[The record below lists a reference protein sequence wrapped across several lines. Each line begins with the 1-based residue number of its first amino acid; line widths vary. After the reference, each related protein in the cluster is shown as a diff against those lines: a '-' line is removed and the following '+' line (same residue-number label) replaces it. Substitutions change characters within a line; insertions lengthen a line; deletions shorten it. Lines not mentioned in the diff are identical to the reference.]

1 MTKATRQRTVVDV
14 LKDQKRLQKKTYG
27 LGRQNLAGYS
37 SVSGGLAV
45 FHQGSTA
52 DSGGGNVT
60 SLIKK
65 TGDSMIGPLGFL
77 YSDAK
82 ITSGGEIDCSIG
94 GSYSS
99 RNILESNSGT
109 TDNVVRISGS
119 SGTSNSTV
127 VAPDG
132 QLIFLQGKSTDT
144 ITLKHYTDESTTK
157 GNIYI
162 PSGSDYELAGKEIVL
177 LQWDTVNKNPAHSL
191 VGTEFGQWTLVA
203 TSQGSG
209 VSGADTDLSNLTATG
224 EAHFANPE
232 LDNLTAGSVSLN
244 TDISMNTYDITDICR
259 LQFDLTGT
267 DTLDAAVMGI
277 DGTSSRMHF
286 NVPSGDEYAF
296 TIAGL
301 SSPEKVIIDNTDL
314 RLQTYLRFDNHTTT
328 ATPTDA
334 AVGYI
339 SVKIGTS
346 VRKLY
351 YY

>member
-1 MTKATRQRTVVDV
+1 MDTRTPKIVD
-14 LKDQKRLQKKTYG
+14 RS
-27 LGRQNLAGYS
+27 N
-37 SVSGGLAV
+37 
-45 FHQGSTA
+45 
-52 DSGGGNVT
+52 
-60 SLIKK
+60 
-65 TGDSMIGPLGFL
+65 
-77 YSDAK
+77 
-82 ITSGGEIDCSIG
+82 TSGG
-94 GSYSS
+94 
-99 RNILESNSGT
+99 T
-109 TDNVVRISGS
+109 T
-119 SGTSNSTV
+119 
-127 VAPDG
+127 
-132 QLIFLQGKSTDT
+132 
-144 ITLKHYTDESTTK
+144 
-157 GNIYI
+157 GNIKTLDGNDYTF
-162 PSGSDYELAGKEIVL
+162 PS
-177 LQWDTVNKNPAHSL
+177 NKTIILFMFSSIDNLWHQISNPTMSAS
-191 VGTEFGQWTLVA
+191 
-203 TSQGSG
+203 
-209 VSGADTDLSNLTATG
+209 SGADTDLSNLTATG